1 MLLDSAL
8 LRVATLLLYLP
19 FEGWCVFSTRI
30 AAGIVRQSM
39 RAQRLTIAL
48 VFALMLASGF
58 FGLHLAQQAADRWP
72 DPRPQLLMLR
82 R

>member
-1 MLLDSAL
+1 
-8 LRVATLLLYLP
+8 
-19 FEGWCVFSTRI
+19 
-30 AAGIVRQSM
+30 M
-39 RAQRLTIAL
+39 RTQRLTIVL

-72 DPRPQLLMLR
+72 DPRPQPLMLR